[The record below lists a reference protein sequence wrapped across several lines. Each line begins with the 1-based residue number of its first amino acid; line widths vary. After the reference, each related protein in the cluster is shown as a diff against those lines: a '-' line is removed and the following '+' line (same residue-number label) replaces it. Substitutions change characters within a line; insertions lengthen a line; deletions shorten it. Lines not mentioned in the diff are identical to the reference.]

1 MKLGRTKLLHENK
14 ADENQVPPM
23 AIPKEEEFLEA
34 GDTND
39 LIIVT
44 KLPRDADSVLLCT
57 VITSTVVITSTAPGF
72 EILAFD
78 GHGQGTTAESIS
90 ADSCFLQPLINF
102 VTNLIGT
109 QEEDSLNHIVQEQI

>member
-1 MKLGRTKLLHENK
+1 MGLVLREVQVLLYFSGHLKGNLK
-14 ADENQVPPM
+14 PD
-23 AIPKEEEFLEA
+23 IPGVTLCRSC
-34 GDTND
+34 ND

-109 QEEDSLNHIVQEQI
+109 QEEDSLNHIVQERI

>member
-1 MKLGRTKLLHENK
+1 MGLVLREVQVLLYFSGHLKGNLNP
-14 ADENQVPPM
+14 D
-23 AIPKEEEFLEA
+23 IPGVTLCRSC
-34 GDTND
+34 ND

-102 VTNLIGT
+102 MTNLIGT
-109 QEEDSLNHIVQEQI
+109 QEEDFLNHLVQERI

>member
-1 MKLGRTKLLHENK
+1 MGLVLREVQVLLYFSGHLKGNLK
-14 ADENQVPPM
+14 PD
-23 AIPKEEEFLEA
+23 IPGVTLCRSC
-34 GDTND
+34 ND

-57 VITSTVVITSTAPGF
+57 VITSSTTVITSTAPGF

-90 ADSCFLQPLINF
+90 ADSCFLQLLINF
-102 VTNLIGT
+102 MTNFLEPKKEIF
-109 QEEDSLNHIVQEQI
+109 

>member
-44 KLPRDADSVLLCT
+44 IIGMSTLVVGLN
-57 VITSTVVITSTAPGF
+57 VILVIVYIRSKCKKNT
-72 EILAFD
+72 E
-78 GHGQGTTAESIS
+78 HCNS
-90 ADSCFLQPLINF
+90 ADDIES
-102 VTNLIGT
+102 
-109 QEEDSLNHIVQEQI
+109 EEEERSGMIEQDHQNIFERLEKLERKQSNRY